1 VLDQFERRI
10 ARHMEVLVNQIGE
23 RPGGS
28 PGCLQAEDYI
38 ESVFAGFGWA
48 TERQTFECPAWVDLG
63 AELRTDGRSFAAY
76 TNAYSPPCDARA
88 DAVAVSTLAELE
100 SVELAG
106 RIAIIYGELLT
117 APLSP
122 KSWFLKSDRDEKII
136 QLLEEKQPAAL
147 ITVQKIGGGVER
159 LVEDWEFHIP
169 SVTVSAEVG
178 RELLLMGVPLLE
190 LRINSSR
197 QPGSTAN
204 MLGRSAEQD
213 NRVVLCAHHDTK
225 YGTPGACDNAS
236 GVAVL
241 LALAE
246 SLNPHDYPFRLEL
259 VSFSNEEYL
268 PIGDDEYLR
277 RNGGDDLSDV
287 LACVNTD
294 GVGQLLAPDS
304 ITAITAD
311 DEFAVTLSRLASEH
325 EDLVWV
331 DPWPESNHSTFAW
344 RGVPSVAFT
353 STDRRALAHH
363 PSDDLYWSSS
373 RRISRLIPVIHEILG
388 LLSQNPP
395 DWSRR
400 SQRDRGPV

>member
-1 VLDQFERRI
+1 MSDQYERQI
-10 ARHMEVLVNQIGE
+10 ARHMEILVNQIGE

-28 PGCLQAEDYI
+28 PGCQQAEDYI
-38 ESVFAGFGWA
+38 ESVFAGHGWA
-48 TERQTFECPAWVDLG
+48 TERQTFECPAWEDLG
-63 AELRTDGRSFAAY
+63 AQLRSDGRSFAAH
-76 TNAYSPPCDARA
+76 TNAYSPPCEKQA
-88 DAVAVSTLAELE
+88 DSVAVSTLTELE
-100 SVELAG
+100 SAELAG
-106 RIAIIYGELLT
+106 RIVIIYGELLT

-122 KSWFLKSDRDEKII
+122 KSWFLKSERDDRII
-136 QLLEEKQPAAL
+136 QLLEDKQPAAL

-159 LVEDWEFHIP
+159 LIEDWEFHIP

-178 RELLLMGVPLLE
+178 RELLLMGEPLLE

-197 QPGSTAN
+197 RPGSTTN
-204 MLGRSAEQD
+204 ILGRSQRQD
-213 NRVVLCAHHDTK
+213 KRVVLCAHHDTK

-236 GVAVL
+236 GIAVL

-246 SLNPHDYPFRLEL
+246 SLIPHDYPFRLEL

-287 LACVNTD
+287 LACINTD

-304 ITAITAD
+304 ITAITAS
-311 DEFAVTLSRLASEH
+311 DEFAGALSSLTFEQKYL
-325 EDLVWV
+325 EWV

-363 PSDDLYWSSS
+363 PFDDLHWSSS

-388 LLSQNPP
+388 LLLQNPP
-395 DWSRR
+395 HWSRA
-400 SQRDRGPV
+400 G